1 MWLRIS
7 SEGLCKQV
15 VPVCD
20 KLAPARPA
28 HGRYLATRWKT
39 HIVDPD
45 RQRYWLKR
53 LLVIMVLTGDNGLL
67 GSIWLLAHCPKF
79 TSIALVQLGWGFLK
93 GPVFHWLGDPELIDW
108 SLLFLWLVH
117 VHSSILWQRINKI
130 SPSPNLSGC
139 VNSLLAQWWVHFFG
153 QPPVLLFYKSPK
165 KDI

>member
-67 GSIWLLAHCPKF
+67 GSIW
-79 TSIALVQLGWGFLK
+79 
-93 GPVFHWLGDPELIDW
+93 
-108 SLLFLWLVH
+108 SLLEPTILVERLVFLHFWLFVPSGER
-117 VHSSILWQRINKI
+117 VKVKRIL
-130 SPSPNLSGC
+130 PEPGLEPG
-139 VNSLLAQWWVHFFG
+139 
-153 QPPVLLFYKSPK
+153 PP
-165 KDI
+165 